1 MRQSVPNLIAPGIL
15 PFSQCLRTEI
25 GESLKRSANSRTVRY
40 LDPDAIGVYF
50 DLGLGPGVLP
60 GSFLWLANQL
70 TPLCERLNEIPLTLA
85 RDLGCAI
92 DGYVAIRMGNGGLL
106 DAEQSLLHCAL
117 RWHVAIT
124 TRLAEVAM
132 FTHP

>member
-50 DLGLGPGVLP
+50 DLGF
-60 GSFLWLANQL
+60 GSGACAWLFLLANEL
-70 TPLCERLNEIPLTLA
+70 TPLCERLNEVALTFA
-85 RDLGCAI
+85 CDLGCAI
-92 DGYVAIRMGNGGLL
+92 DRHVTIRVGNSSLF
-106 DAEQSLLHCAL
+106 DAEKPLLH
-117 RWHVAIT
+117 
-124 TRLAEVAM
+124 
-132 FTHP
+132 

>member
-50 DLGLGPGVLP
+50 DLGLGSGVFAWL
-60 GSFLWLANQL
+60 FFWLANEI
-70 TPLCERLNEIPLTLA
+70 TSFGERLNEIPLAFTCYLWRA
-85 RDLGCAI
+85 VNS
-92 DGYVAIRMGNGGLL
+92 YVTI
-106 DAEQSLLHCAL
+106 
-117 RWHVAIT
+117 
-124 TRLAEVAM
+124 
-132 FTHP
+132 